1 MTYEL
6 AKKKETEA
14 VVAYIRHKVSQGA
27 YYSYV
32 ESNVRMSR
40 LDGMLCSEGG
50 LAFGVEVKWRRYGW
64 DKLADDYGGE
74 MQMPAD
80 KLLAGQAFAYAFGVP
95 TLLLCL
101 LDDCLVAQTVV
112 ASNGDKKNV
121 TREIYELSNK
131 TIEGG
136 TVQRKNC
143 YISTEG
149 AQTIPLR
156 L

>member
-1 MTYEL
+1 MTFEQ

-14 VVAYIRHKVSQGA
+14 VVAYIRHKVSQGV

-32 ESNVRMSR
+32 DSNVQMSR

-50 LAFGVEVKWRRYGW
+50 LDFGVEVKWRRYGW

-95 TLLLCL
+95 TLLLYL
-101 LDDCLVAQTVV
+101 LDDCLIAQTVV
-112 ASNGDKKNV
+112 AGNGDKKNV

-136 TVQRKNC
+136 TIQRKNC
-143 YISTEG
+143 YISIEG
-149 AQTIPLR
+149 AETIPLR